1 MFIEHVY
8 DFRTKTF
15 LSFNDFQT
23 FFDIE
28 SKDFLKYHKLINS
41 IPLEWKN
48 KLKSESIIGN
58 NNQKYFIDEVLTN
71 KSKNNILY
79 LKQINSIY
87 NTVVIKPQKKWEE
100 EFQDINWKKTYRTVL
115 NCTIDTK
122 IRYFQYKFLMRILP
136 SNRFLLK
143 CKLVNSSLCDYC
155 AMHE

>member
-15 LSFNDFQT
+15 LAFNDFKA
-23 FFDIE
+23 FFGIE

-41 IPLEWKN
+41 IPLKWKN

-79 LKQINSIY
+79 LKQIQNIC
-87 NTVVIKPQKKWEE
+87 NTVVIQPNKKWE
-100 EFQDINWKKTYRTVL
+100 EFQDINWKKH
-115 NCTIDTK
+115 IEQ
-122 IRYFQYKFLMRILP
+122 F
-136 SNRFLLK
+136 
-143 CKLVNSSLCDYC
+143 
-155 AMHE
+155 